1 MLAGSQSRFGQGM
14 KEQYVGDIS
23 DYRKYALLRALS
35 ASGAVRIGVC
45 WMLTPPDG
53 SSDGSKL
60 AYLRQPDRYRPHDPE
75 LFDILVGAASEPD
88 RRRLLTIEASGV
100 IPDARYFNTI
110 IPDAAV
116 DRGIVMAEC
125 QRTFVDCDLVFFDPD
140 NGLEIPSLPKGR
152 KHSSKFVYLDELAA
166 FYAAGHSLLVY
177 QHFPRVERSV
187 FIERCVAAIARCAP
201 DAQLWAYRT
210 KHVVFLAAI
219 HPASGPAAAAAA
231 HRAASAWHPDF
242 ISGAPLLAP

>member
-1 MLAGSQSRFGQGM
+1 M

-35 ASGAVRIGVC
+35 AGGEVRIGVC

-60 AYLRQPDRYRPHDPE
+60 SYLKQPDRYRSHDPE
-75 LFDILVGAASEPD
+75 LFDLLASAASEPD
-88 RRRLLTIEASGV
+88 QRRLLTIEGSRV
-100 IPDARYFNTI
+100 IPDARYFNAV
-110 IPDAAV
+110 IPDAASE
-116 DRGIVMAEC
+116 RRAIMAEC
-125 QRTFVDCDLVFFDPD
+125 QSEFVDCDLVFFDPD

-152 KHSSKFVYLDELAA
+152 KKSSKFVYLDELAA

-187 FIERCVAAIARCAP
+187 FIERCAEAMGSITPNAAHWI
-201 DAQLWAYRT
+201 YRT

-219 HPASGPAAAAAA
+219 NPASGPAAAAAA

-242 ISGAPLLAP
+242 IAGASLAPR

>member
-1 MLAGSQSRFGQGM
+1 MLAGSAIRFGRDM

-23 DYRKYALLRALS
+23 DYRKYALLRAF
-35 ASGAVRIGVC
+35 AAGGEVRIGVC

-60 AYLRQPDRYRPHDPE
+60 AYLRQPDRYRTHDPE
-75 LFDILVGAASEPD
+75 LFDLLGRAASEPD
-88 RRRLLTIEASGV
+88 QRRLLTIEASGV
-100 IPDARYFNTI
+100 IPDARYFNTV

-116 DRGIVMAEC
+116 ERATVMSDC
-125 QRTFVDCDLVFFDPD
+125 QRQFVDCDLVFFDPD

-152 KHSSKFVYLDELAA
+152 KNSSKFVYLDELAA
-166 FYAAGHSLLVY
+166 FYAAGHSLLAY

-187 FIERCVAAIARCAP
+187 FIERCAAAMRGVAP
-201 DAQLWAYRT
+201 NAQHWSYRT
-210 KHVVFLAAI
+210 KHVVFMAAI
-219 HPASGPAAAAAA
+219 NPASGPAAAAAA

-242 ISGAPLLAP
+242 IAGTSLPAR

>member
-35 ASGAVRIGVC
+35 VGGEVRIGVC

-60 AYLRQPDRYRPHDPE
+60 AYLRQPERYRAHDPE
-75 LFDILVGAASEPD
+75 LFDLLASAASEPD
-88 RRRLLTIEASGV
+88 QRRLLTIEESGV
-100 IPDARYFNTI
+100 IPDARYFNTV
-110 IPDAAV
+110 IPDATV
-116 DRGIVMAEC
+116 ERGATMGEC
-125 QRTFVDCDLVFFDPD
+125 QRQFVDCDLVFFDPD

-152 KHSSKFVYLDELAA
+152 KNSSKFVYLDELAA

-177 QHFPRVERSV
+177 QHFPRVERER
-187 FIERCVAAIARCAP
+187 FIAGCASRLRSIAPSAS
-201 DAQLWAYRT
+201 LWAYRT

-219 HPASGPAAAAAA
+219 NPASGPAAAAAA

-242 ISGAPLLAP
+242 IAGASLPPR

>member
-1 MLAGSQSRFGQGM
+1 M

-35 ASGAVRIGVC
+35 ASGEVRIGVC

-60 AYLRQPDRYRPHDPE
+60 AYLKQPDRYRSHDPE
-75 LFDILVGAASEPD
+75 LFDLLASVASEPD
-88 RRRLLTIEASGV
+88 QRRLLTIEASSV
-100 IPDARYFNTI
+100 IPDARYFDAL

-116 DRGIVMAEC
+116 ERGSAMAEC
-125 QRTFVDCDLVFFDPD
+125 QRQFVDCDLVFFDPD

-152 KHSSKFVYLDELAA
+152 KNSSKFLYLDELAT

-177 QHFPRVERSV
+177 QHFPRVEREQ
-187 FIERCVAAIARCAP
+187 FIAGCASRFRSIAPNAS
-201 DAQLWAYRT
+201 LWAYRT

-219 HPASGPAAAAAA
+219 NPASGPAAAAAA
-231 HRAASAWHPDF
+231 QRAASAWHADF
-242 ISGAPLLAP
+242 ITGTRLLAP